1 VLLIYDGKCGFC
13 KIWIDYWRKLTGDR
27 VEHAASQEVGEKYPQ
42 ISKKQF
48 TEAVQLVREDGTVAS
63 GARAVF
69 ETLGY
74 KKVPFAPV
82 MEWGYR
88 VIAGHRDL
96 FYHLTKWTFGLQ
108 IEPARFALTQWVF
121 VRLLAVVYAIAFGSL
136 TVQVTG
142 LLGAH
147 GVLPVGDYF
156 KAVAESAGGARYVF
170 VPSVFWMNYSDGA
183 LVGVCWAGVAI
194 AVVVMAGFFERA
206 GLAILFVL
214 YLSLSSAGQEF
225 LSFQWDSLLLEAG
238 FLAIFLGNARVVV
251 WLFRW
256 LLFRLMFMSGAVKLL
271 SHDKTWRDL
280 SALSFHY
287 WTQPLPNRI
296 SWYMEQLPEWF
307 QRMSTAF
314 VLGVEVGIPF
324 LIFAPRRLRIFG
336 AKWLL
341 ILQVLIFLTGNYTFF
356 NLLAMALCVF
366 LFDDRSFERSWWTGR
381 KPVQTTL
388 STRRGIVERLGGKR
402 WRLGTERS
410 VPVFARWWMGRKPVL
425 TTLSSRGG
433 ILEGLGG
440 KRWRLGTEKSVPVF
454 ARWWMGRKPVQT
466 TLSTR
471 GGILEGLGGKRW
483 RLGTERSVPVF
494 ARWEKAV
501 VALMTGVVLTI
512 GLGRMIE
519 TFAREPVEPLHSIV
533 KYTAPLEIVNSYGL
547 FAMMTTARPEIIVEG
562 SMDGDTW
569 RAYSFRYK
577 PGDLGRAPRWVEPH
591 QPRLDWQMWF
601 AALGN
606 YRENPWFVNFAVKLL
621 EGSPEVRGLLEA
633 DPFGG
638 KAPQYVRAVLYEYS
652 FTDAEERR
660 RTGNWWKRDAKGLYL
675 PAVGLKAV
683 SVNAPKNQ

>member
-410 VPVFARWWMGRKPVL
+410 VPVFARW
-425 TTLSSRGG
+425 
-433 ILEGLGG
+433 
-440 KRWRLGTEKSVPVF
+440 
-454 ARWWMGRKPVQT
+454 
-466 TLSTR
+466 
-471 GGILEGLGGKRW
+471 
-483 RLGTERSVPVF
+483 
-494 ARWEKAV
+494 EKAV